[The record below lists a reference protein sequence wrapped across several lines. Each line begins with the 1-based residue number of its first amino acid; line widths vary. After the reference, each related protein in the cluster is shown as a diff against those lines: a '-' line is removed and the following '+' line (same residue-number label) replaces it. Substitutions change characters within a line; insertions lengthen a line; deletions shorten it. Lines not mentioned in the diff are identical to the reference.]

1 MTIILW
7 SSSSS
12 PVHRLPQPWRHPHLR
27 LLPPPLPQVSR
38 KILDH
43 FKEIRRNTKVLTKK
57 AFSENVLFVSG
68 LSSGHSCLSMKQ
80 VKYHKIVEE
89 LRRAQMSIFCAPG
102 SFLHR
107 AYGWNLTVNERL
119 EFLNLWCGAFL

>member
-27 LLPPPLPQVSR
+27 LFPPPLPQVSR

-43 FKEIRRNTKVLTKK
+43 FNETRRNPEVL
-57 AFSENVLFVSG
+57 SEKHILRMFCLF
-68 LSSGHSCLSMKQ
+68 Q
-80 VKYHKIVEE
+80 
-89 LRRAQMSIFCAPG
+89 G
-102 SFLHR
+102 SPQGT
-107 AYGWNLTVNERL
+107 A
-119 EFLNLWCGAFL
+119 A